1 MAGFTLLYVYSL
13 QSALAEDET
22 GFSRRE
28 RSKGEGMRKGARRR
42 RTGGRG
48 GGGEKGGKERVSQR
62 GSWKCAE
69 EEGGGRST
77 VRFYEI
83 KGHIVTGITSIRKRR
98 IQATGR
104 TWN

>member
-1 MAGFTLLYVYSL
+1 VTV
-13 QSALAEDET
+13 EDVE
-22 GFSRRE
+22 SE
-28 RSKGEGMRKGARRR
+28 RA
-42 RTGGRG
+42 G
-48 GGGEKGGKERVSQR
+48 GGVGISQR
-62 GSWKCAE
+62 GSWKRA

>member
-1 MAGFTLLYVYSL
+1 MSNKKLAR
-13 QSALAEDET
+13 AEDET
-22 GFSRRE
+22 GLSRRAVEEGRGTSEKEEEEEEEEDGRKWE
-28 RSKGEGMRKGARRR
+28 RTGIAKRELETRRR
-42 RTGGRG
+42 KEGG
-48 GGGEKGGKERVSQR
+48 
-62 GSWKCAE
+62 
-69 EEGGGRST
+69 GGGRST

>member
-1 MAGFTLLYVYSL
+1 
-13 QSALAEDET
+13 
-22 GFSRRE
+22 
-28 RSKGEGMRKGARRR
+28 MRNVEKEVDGRKWE
-42 RTGGRG
+42 RTGIAKRELETRG
-48 GGGEKGGKERVSQR
+48 GAGRVS
-62 GSWKCAE
+62 GG
-69 EEGGGRST
+69 GGGRST